1 MVGSGETVGT
11 INAIYRFAIKSMAGE
26 ELDAVEVSERGLAGD
41 RGRAL
46 VDRASG
52 AVVSA
57 KNPRKWPTLLD
68 CRATYPKAPQADQPT
83 PAVHI
88 ALPDGT
94 SANSDDADVEQ
105 RLSQFFGR
113 EVALA
118 TTPPAGQQIEMMLP
132 EDPSEMVL
140 EVPIP
145 PGTFFDEAAVH
156 LLSTASL
163 RALEAAAPDSN
174 FDIRRFRPN
183 LLIDAPAGSEGFVD
197 NAWIGQT
204 LAIGE
209 VRLAVV
215 GPCPRCIMTTVPQ
228 GDLPKDAAVLRTAAE
243 KNNANVGVYARV
255 VTGGKIRRGDK
266 VTIA

>member
-1 MVGSGETVGT
+1 MAGSGDSVGT

-26 ELDAVEVSERGLAGD
+26 ELDAVEVGERGLAGD

-46 VDRASG
+46 VDLASG

-68 CRATYPKAPQADQPT
+68 CRATYPTAPQVDRPA

-88 ALPDGT
+88 ALPNGT
-94 SANSDDADVEQ
+94 GVTSDAADADRQ
-105 RLSQFFGR
+105 LSQYFGR
-113 EVALA
+113 EVALV
-118 TTPPAGQQIEMMLP
+118 TTPRAGQQIEMMLP

-183 LLIDAPAGSEGFVD
+183 LLIDVPGASEGFVD
-197 NAWIGQT
+197 NAWIGHT
-204 LAIGE
+204 LAIGD

-243 KNNANVGVYARV
+243 KNNANVGVYACV
-255 VTGGKIRRGDK
+255 VTGGKIRRGDT
-266 VTIA
+266 VTIV

>member
-1 MVGSGETVGT
+1 MAGSGDVQGT
-11 INAIYRFAIKSMAGE
+11 IGAIYRYAIKSMAGE
-26 ELDAVEVSERGLAGD
+26 ELDAVEVGERGLAGD

-46 VDRASG
+46 VDLASG

-68 CRATYPKAPQADQPT
+68 CRATYPVTPQVDQPA
-83 PAVHI
+83 PVAHI

-94 SANSDDADVEQ
+94 AFASDETDADR

-113 EVALA
+113 QVALV

-132 EDPSEMVL
+132 EDPSETVL
-140 EVPIP
+140 DVPIP

-163 RALEAAAPDSN
+163 RALAAAAPDSN

-183 LLIDAPAGSEGFVD
+183 LLIDLPAGSEGFAD
-197 NAWIGQT
+197 NAWIGHT
-204 LAIGE
+204 LAIGD
-209 VRLAVV
+209 VRLEVI

-228 GDLPKDAAVLRTAAE
+228 GDLPKDAAVLRAAAE
-243 KNNANVGVYARV
+243 KNDANVGVYARV
-255 VTGGKIRRGDK
+255 VTGGQIRRGDT